1 VSSVNSNEF
10 RRQDLT
16 AYTTFDD
23 NTDIDMD
30 KDGYEDTAEMEDEA
44 GFEEAKVVA
53 KEENKNKAIA

>member
-30 KDGYEDTAEMEDEA
+30 MRIQLRWKMRLGLKKQRWLLKKKTR
-44 GFEEAKVVA
+44 
-53 KEENKNKAIA
+53 IRL